1 MEEII
6 RILIDHGAESG
17 SGASGLRS
25 LEVSALTTPMLRVSV
40 FDVESIHEE
49 VNKGPWPEKLP
60 RDITSLSE
68 EELAVVACVGKL
80 LPIIFPRAIDENIG
94 DKFEETR
101 QRHVRDMEIIWRRWI
116 FRKDG
121 EPD

>member
-1 MEEII
+1 MK
-6 RILIDHGAESG
+6 
-17 SGASGLRS
+17 
-25 LEVSALTTPMLRVSV
+25 
-40 FDVESIHEE
+40 
-49 VNKGPWPEKLP
+49 N
-60 RDITSLSE
+60 ITSLSE